1 MVDIVAANAKITRL
15 RDMFDLQTQ
24 EIKFVTLQNR
34 LLTVN
39 VEAISDLLPDSFSGI
54 DDNDDCDDLF
64 KKYLSWLG
72 IHMAKFLNNQK
83 KL

>member
-1 MVDIVAANAKITRL
+1 MPKLLGLEICLTCKLRKLSLLPYKIGY
-15 RDMFDLQTQ
+15 
-24 EIKFVTLQNR
+24 
-34 LLTVN
+34 LLVN